1 MKGLINKSYETKRVF
16 TDFELEVPNGEITCV
31 LGASGVGKTTLLNIL
46 AGLTAFDGE
55 IVGAPEKV
63 GYVFQTPRLI
73 PHLTVAEN
81 LAYAGGEPEKIDRV
95 LETLQLT
102 EHKNKR
108 PTKLSGGE
116 KQRVNLARA
125 FLSDAELLLLDEP
138 FAALDTGLKIR
149 LWQEFAWLWEEK
161 KPTTVL
167 VTHDLEEAWALGH
180 TILLLQD
187 GNAAYRVRPTRT
199 AFPTPYGEQSAEKA
213 AFLQAVLQEE

>member
-73 PHLTVAEN
+73 PHLTVAGN

-108 PTKLSGGE
+108 PNQLSGGE

-125 FLSDAELLLLDEP
+125 FLSDSELLLLDEP

-149 LWQEFAWLWEEK
+149 LWREFAELWSEK

-187 GNAAYRVRPTRT
+187 GKAAYRVRPTRT

>member
-16 TDFELEVPNGEITCV
+16 TDFEFEVQDGEITCV

-81 LAYAGGEPEKIDRV
+81 LAYAGGEPEKIDAV
-95 LETLQLT
+95 LKKLRLT

-108 PTKLSGGE
+108 PNKLSGG
-116 KQRVNLARA
+116 R
-125 FLSDAELLLLDEP
+125 SC
-138 FAALDTGLKIR
+138 
-149 LWQEFAWLWEEK
+149 
-161 KPTTVL
+161 
-167 VTHDLEEAWALGH
+167 
-180 TILLLQD
+180 
-187 GNAAYRVRPTRT
+187 PTRSCCSWT
-199 AFPTPYGEQSAEKA
+199 SRSRRWIRA
-213 AFLQAVLQEE
+213 